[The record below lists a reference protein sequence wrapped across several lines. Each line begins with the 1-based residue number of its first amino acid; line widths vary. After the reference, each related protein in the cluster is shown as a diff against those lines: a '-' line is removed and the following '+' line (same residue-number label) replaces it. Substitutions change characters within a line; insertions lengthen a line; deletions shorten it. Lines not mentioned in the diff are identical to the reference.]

1 MYYFYARVSTPSQR
15 MERQTDAFIDFGKS
29 QFGLSKKEV
38 EENTYKEKYTG
49 RKVIER
55 PQFMELLSKVKTG
68 DTIVFDSVS
77 RMSRSAEEGVNLYLE
92 LFDKGINLIFL
103 NERHIDTETYK
114 SALSNSVEL
123 TGDIIDD
130 VLNGINSYLKKLA
143 TKQIRLAFEQ
153 AQKEVD
159 DLSDR
164 TSKALQAKKR
174 RGEPVGGQA
183 QIGMKKKVKKAQPI
197 KDLIYKYS
205 KDFKGTNKDEDV
217 IGIIKNKL
225 KTSLSRNTY
234 YKYKKELA
242 EELRERETEQLVKTL
257 QEKQP
262 DTTE

>member
-1 MYYFYARVSTPSQR
+1 MYYFYARVSKPSQR
-15 MERQTDAFIDFGKS
+15 VERQTDAFIEFGKN

-38 EENTYKEKYTG
+38 EKNTYKEKYTG
-49 RKVIER
+49 RKIIER
-55 PQFMELLSKVKTG
+55 PQFMELLSKVKSG
-68 DTIVFDSVS
+68 DTIIFDSVS
-77 RMSRSAEEGVNLYLE
+77 RMSRSAEEGVDLYLE

-183 QIGMKKKVKKAQPI
+183 QIGMKKKSQKAETVKP
-197 KDLIYKYS
+197 LILKYS
-205 KDFKGTNKDEDV
+205 KAFHGHNNDFET
-217 IGIIKNKL
+217 IGIIKQITNKTL
-225 KTSLSRNTY
+225 ARNSY
-234 YKYKKELA
+234 YRYKRELA
-242 EELRERETEQLVKTL
+242 EETRIQDSNALTEILQSKT
-257 QEKQP
+257 
-262 DTTE
+262 